1 MPTVNVHA
9 AISGEGVIIAKA
21 GRHMVRLVPIEGK
34 KERRNLGT
42 LAGQFRVP
50 DDFDD
55 PLPEE
60 VLDALK
66 GGDAL
71 PVGHSPA
78 A

>member
-21 GRHMVRLVPIEGK
+21 WRHMVRLVPIEGK

-55 PLPEE
+55 PLPDE

>member
-21 GRHMVRLVPIEGK
+21 WRHMVRLVPIEGK

-50 DDFDD
+50 DDLDD
-55 PLPEE
+55 PLPDE